1 MQREPIETCD
11 LFLKLFCEMSLSGE
25 VNSTISV
32 VYFAQH
38 LGVFILKRVNSCYK
52 VMQDFMVTGLF
63 AGQHNTKLHGTI
75 TGVILFFCSTFP
87 PSS

>member
-25 VNSTISV
+25 INSAISV

-38 LGVFILKRVNSCYK
+38 LGVFTLKRVNF
-52 VMQDFMVTGLF
+52 VLF
-63 AGQHNTKLHGTI
+63 ISFKSNLNCRI
-75 TGVILFFCSTFP
+75 CSHEK
-87 PSS
+87 